1 MKIPRIPQN
10 YIHKIKITA
19 LMRLLL
25 ALCIVAI
32 TTLVRPNA
40 VQAVLEVP
48 GWIIACNYSHS
59 LKDDPIVFPNQ
70 PGAAHLHDFVGGRS
84 TNAFS
89 TFDSLRAGGTA
100 CLLPGDTSSYWVPAL
115 FKNGARV
122 LPTGKEAN
130 ALLYYRRV
138 GAPEGTIVQPFP
150 PGLKM
155 LIGNAHAMSP
165 QENPGLGTKIDFR
178 CASGAGNAFAF
189 PPAQCDTGVMVITFT
204 FPNCWDGQNLD
215 SADHLSHMSYPDS
228 GRCPASHPVT
238 LPSLKAFFRYAVGIE
253 PIGTITLDSGPYYTA
268 HMDFFNAW
276 DPTALQRLVT
286 NCINAGIDCG
296 TNPSFTVFSDVWTDY
311 WAAEFIERVYAAGIT
326 GGCGVAPLKYC
337 PEDVVTRAQM
347 AVFLL
352 RGIHRSS
359 YTPPDV
365 GGNTGFND
373 VSPSYWS
380 AAWIKQ
386 LAAEGITAGC
396 SSGYYCPEAP
406 INRAQMAVFLLRAK
420 QGASYTPPAVGSS
433 TGFGDV
439 PSNHWAAAWI
449 KQLVAQGIAVGCES
463 GNYCPEAPVTRS
475 QMAVFLVR
483 TFNLP

>member
-1 MKIPRIPQN
+1 MKIPGIPQK
-10 YIHKIKITA
+10 YIDKIKITA
-19 LMRLLL
+19 LLPFLL
-25 ALCIVAI
+25 ALYIVV
-32 TTLVRPNA
+32 TTTVVRPDP
-40 VQAVLEVP
+40 VQAASETA
-48 GWIIACNYSHS
+48 GWILFCNYSHS
-59 LKDDPIVFPNQ
+59 LRDDPIVFPNQ
-70 PGAAHLHDFVGGRS
+70 PGAAHLHDFVGAQS

-100 CLLPGDTSSYWVPAL
+100 CILPGDTSSYWVPAL
-115 FKNGARV
+115 YENGVRV
-122 LPTGKEAN
+122 LPTGQQAN

-150 PGLKM
+150 PGLKI

-165 QENPGLGTKIDFR
+165 QENPGLGTTIHFA
-178 CASGAGNAFAF
+178 CGFGTGNAFAF
-189 PPAQCDTGVMVITFT
+189 PPTECDTGIMVVSFA
-204 FPNCWDGQNLD
+204 FPNCWDGENLD
-215 SADHLSHMSYPDS
+215 SPDHISHMSYPVM

-238 LPSLKAFFRYAVGIE
+238 LPRLKAFFRYEVGTG
-253 PIGTITLDSGPYYTA
+253 PIGTITLDSGPHYTA

-286 NCINAGIDCG
+286 NCINAGIDCDK
-296 TNPSFTVFSDVWTDY
+296 NPSFTVFSDVRTEY
-311 WAAEFIERVYAAGIT
+311 WASEFIERVYAAGIT
-326 GGCGVAPLKYC
+326 GGCGLTPLTYC
-337 PEDVVTRAQM
+337 PEEIVTRAQM

-352 RGIHRSS
+352 RGIHSSS
-359 YTPPDV
+359 YTPPGV
-365 GGNTGFND
+365 GGNTGFTD

-396 SSGYYCPEAP
+396 DNGNYCPEAP

-420 QGASYTPPAVGSS
+420 HGSSYTPPAVGSS

-439 PSNHWAAAWI
+439 PGNHWAAAWI
-449 KQLVAQGIAVGCES
+449 KQLVAEGITVGCES
-463 GNYCPEAPVTRS
+463 GNYCPEAPVTRA
-475 QMAVFLVR
+475 QMAVFLTR